1 LLALARG
8 HPRKPS
14 FEDPFGTG
22 KPADEKQEPRIEAPR
37 CCRTPVLRHLRFGM
51 VARLFFPHS
60 RWLRS
65 NIPNSNYVSSIWLF
79 GVRLQ
84 H

>member
-22 KPADEKQEPRIEAPR
+22 KPADEKQEPRIEVAAVERLCSVTCVLAWWRDCFFHIRGGCAP
-37 CCRTPVLRHLRFGM
+37 TF
-51 VARLFFPHS
+51 
-60 RWLRS
+60 
-65 NIPNSNYVSSIWLF
+65 PNSNYVSSIWLF